1 MKILITG
8 NNGYIG
14 PVLFNEIKKKFPK
27 SLVYGFDNN
36 YFRKKNFSDI
46 QYNGDIRNF
55 PKEIFKNNIDAVVH
69 LASLSNDPIGNKYEN
84 QTKQININATKR
96 LIDLSKKNGC
106 KTFIFASSCSVYGK
120 YGDKSRD
127 EKCKTQPLTGY
138 AKSKIII
145 EDYLKKKTNK
155 NFKSICLRFATA
167 CGASSN
173 LRLDLVLNDFVFSA
187 LTKKKIMLNSS
198 GNAWRPLIDVKDMS
212 KSIIYSINNIYK
224 ISKILIINVGSNESN
239 FRIIDL
245 AKKVKKNIKNITIET
260 KNKINDKRSYKVCF
274 DKYNKF
280 KNNEFKHLSINQT
293 ISNLKKNINSL
304 IKKNKNIKFNKF
316 VRLKVLEEK
325 IKAQKLTKNLRWK

>member
-84 QTKQININATKR
+84 QTKQININATKK

-224 ISKILIINVGSNESN
+224 INKILIINVGSNESN

-260 KNKINDKRSYKVCF
+260 KNEINDKRSYKVCF

-293 ISNLKKNINSL
+293 ISNLKQNINSL
-304 IKKNKNIKFNKF
+304 IKKNKNIKFNNF
-316 VRLKVLEEK
+316 FRLKVLEEK

>member
-1 MKILITG
+1 
-8 NNGYIG
+8 
-14 PVLFNEIKKKFPK
+14 
-27 SLVYGFDNN
+27 
-36 YFRKKNFSDI
+36 
-46 QYNGDIRNF
+46 
-55 PKEIFKNNIDAVVH
+55 
-69 LASLSNDPIGNKYEN
+69 
-84 QTKQININATKR
+84 
-96 LIDLSKKNGC
+96 
-106 KTFIFASSCSVYGK
+106 
-120 YGDKSRD
+120 
-127 EKCKTQPLTGY
+127 
-138 AKSKIII
+138 
-145 EDYLKKKTNK
+145 
-155 NFKSICLRFATA
+155 
-167 CGASSN
+167 
-173 LRLDLVLNDFVFSA
+173 
-187 LTKKKIMLNSS
+187 MLNSS